1 MSVGSRQELIDYCLR
16 RLGAPVI
23 TINVDADQVEDRVD
37 EALQY
42 YRQYHY
48 DGTEREIIRV
58 VADADMVAQRAIKLP
73 PRVVSV
79 LRVVPTLT
87 EFEAAMTGSP
97 TFRGSDDLISLNYYY
112 GANTGGFSMESYA
125 SYSIQMDVFRYLF
138 RPERI
143 ITHRFA
149 SGTVTFD
156 HNVPLQVG
164 DVLQLEVYTGVDPDS
179 GETVWNDMWLK
190 EFVTCLIK
198 LQWGSN
204 LIKYSGVQ
212 LPTGITLDGRQ
223 IYDDAVAEREKLL
236 ERLRNEYE
244 LPLDFFLG

>member
-1 MSVGSRQELIDYCLR
+1 MPITSREEFVNYCLR

-23 TINVDADQVEDRVD
+23 TINVDAEQVEDRID

-48 DGTEREIIRV
+48 DGTQREILRV
-58 VADADMVAQRAIKLP
+58 VVTQEMVDAKAIKLP
-73 PRVVSV
+73 RGVVSV

-87 EFEAAMTGSP
+87 QFEAAMTGSP

-143 ITHRFA
+143 ISHRYTSGILTFA
-149 SGTVTFD
+149 HDT
-156 HNVPLQVG
+156 PLQVD
-164 DVLQLEVYTGVDPDS
+164 DVLQVEVYTGVDPNT
-179 GETVWNDMWLK
+179 GLLVWDDMWLK
-190 EFVTCLIK
+190 EFASCLIK

-212 LPTGITLDGRQ
+212 LPTGITLDGQ
-223 IYDDAVAEREKLL
+223 KIFDDASAEREKLI
-236 ERLRNEYE
+236 ERLRNEWE
-244 LPLDFFLG
+244 LPADFFMG

>member
-97 TFRGSDDLISLNYYY
+97 TLYPAY
-112 GANTGGFSMESYA
+112 
-125 SYSIQMDVFRYLF
+125 
-138 RPERI
+138 
-143 ITHRFA
+143 H
-149 SGTVTFD
+149 
-156 HNVPLQVG
+156 
-164 DVLQLEVYTGVDPDS
+164 
-179 GETVWNDMWLK
+179 
-190 EFVTCLIK
+190 
-198 LQWGSN
+198 
-204 LIKYSGVQ
+204 
-212 LPTGITLDGRQ
+212 
-223 IYDDAVAEREKLL
+223 
-236 ERLRNEYE
+236 
-244 LPLDFFLG
+244 LPLIVMPPL